1 MTPPLSFFFVS
12 RNKNSFQVTNKFYK
26 SLIFSTEI
34 VLASTF
40 LIPAPS
46 STFRLFESCKASGT
60 PAVPR
65 SRTQVA
71 LLNNTLPPFLEGE
84 ASSLP

>member
-1 MTPPLSFFFVS
+1 MTPPLYFFFES

-40 LIPAPS
+40 LILVILIFIA
-46 STFRLFESCKASGT
+46 
-60 PAVPR
+60 
-65 SRTQVA
+65 
-71 LLNNTLPPFLEGE
+71 
-84 ASSLP
+84 